1 MNFIPDKPFLDTNI
15 LVYAK
20 LRDENSIDKSNSAIN
35 LIEKINTHPVTSVQV
50 LNEFSSVLIKH
61 NVSDQIIKDTVQEL
75 INNSVVIAISL
86 EMIRET
92 WRIRDKYHFSYW
104 DSMIVAAAIKGRC
117 NILYTEDLQHGQVID
132 NRLEIF
138 NPFL

>member
-1 MNFIPDKPFLDTNI
+1 MNYIPDKPFLDTNI

-20 LRDENSIDKSNSAIN
+20 LQDENSKDKSNSAIT
-35 LIEKINTHPVTSVQV
+35 LIGKINTNPVTSVQV

-61 NVSDQIIKDTVQEL
+61 NVSDQIIKDVVQEL
-75 INNSVVIAISL
+75 IDNSVVISL
-86 EMIRET
+86 SIELIQET

-104 DSMIVAAAIKGRC
+104 DSMIVAAAIKSRC
-117 NILYTEDLQHGQVID
+117 NILYSEDLQHGQVID
-132 NRLEIF
+132 NRLEII

>member
-35 LIEKINTHPVTSVQV
+35 LIKKINTHPVTSVQV

-75 INNSVVIAISL
+75 IDNSVVIAISL

>member
-75 INNSVVIAISL
+75 IDNSVVIAISL